1 MATAILGNPQLFGDD
16 SVTYGSASALAV
28 ITKGDWLVYSGQQVT
43 NIFVAG
49 QHQNSAAGV
58 ALDHSPKYDELGR
71 AINNS
76 AIPILR
82 RGILRVSASG
92 SGSALTIPLGAAAY
106 QASTASGIVGQTG
119 ATGVGPQWI
128 TAPRVGIS
136 AAIGALTATVP
147 SGVGYVLRHPVG
159 GDSGL
164 GQIDVAFDVGA
175 VFGRGY
181 F

>member
-1 MATAILGNPQLFGDD
+1 MSTAILGNPQIWGDEI
-16 SVTYGSASALAV
+16 TYGSASGLAV
-28 ITKGDWLVYSGQQVT
+28 ITKGEWLVYSGQQVT
-43 NIFVAG
+43 NIHVAT
-49 QHQNSAAGV
+49 QHKVSAAGI

-82 RGILRVSASG
+82 RGILRVSASA
-92 SGSALTIPLGAAAY
+92 SGSALTIPLGAAVY
-106 QASTASGIVGQTG
+106 QGSTASGIVGQTG
-119 ATGVGPQWI
+119 ATGVGPQWV

-136 AAIGALTATVP
+136 AAIGALTANIA
-147 SGVGYVLRHPVG
+147 SGVGQVMRHPVG

-164 GQIDVAFDVGA
+164 GQIDVAFNVDG
-175 VFGRGY
+175 VFGQGY